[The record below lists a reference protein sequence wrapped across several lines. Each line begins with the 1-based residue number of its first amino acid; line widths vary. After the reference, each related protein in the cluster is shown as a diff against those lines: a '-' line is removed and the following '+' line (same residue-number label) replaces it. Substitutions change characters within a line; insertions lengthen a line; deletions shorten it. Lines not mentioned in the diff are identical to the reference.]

1 MKSFNIIRYLKKWWP
16 LIALMSFCAG
26 VFFMRYATSNQ
37 SYTAQSIIKYNYS
50 KAEDGKT
57 PSGEDL
63 DVSEIFSSTVVKE
76 AIENLGLTVNVDTIR
91 SGGTVTGI
99 VPDDVTK
106 TQEAK
111 IDKGEDVE
119 EYHSTEY
126 IVKLSVSS
134 EYSTEYVRTMLDE
147 ILSCYFANFG
157 EKYVDYSTIPNNAAA
172 LDGQGYD
179 YIEQAEILN
188 DTVAQI
194 TENLGNCQAAHP
206 EFVSSTTGLSLS
218 DLLDEYNYVSDVEIP
233 YLFSEILGGK
243 LTQNREVLLKKYQER
258 YNTYVMDGDV
268 DSEKVAA
275 VLEVIQSYGNKNKD
289 GSLYYQRGAR
299 SGTEDDTGGFVLSDV
314 YEEDTNIDR
323 TTVYDNLISDYVTIL
338 NRQSNNVINAAYCQ
352 YIINVFQ
359 GASDSSDVSDENQA
373 FTDQAV
379 EQEIAA
385 LQGRLNTL
393 YETLSLTM
401 KEYNEY
407 CGAVNLGV
415 LASTTVSEKINVKL
429 YILLGVA
436 VFFIL
441 GICGAILL
449 GRIQDFVEYLFFT
462 EQSLDMPNRTA
473 CDLFIRNNSSRVLP
487 DDTVCVVVE
496 LANLSQI
503 NTAYGR
509 ERGNAMLDQFADFL
523 KEASATCGTIYYN
536 GGQQFI
542 GFFDQC
548 RMEDAES
555 FADYFHRLIAAYNAE
570 STEATYQYV
579 IGISESK
586 ANNAYSIRALLR
598 EALRTK
604 TRQEG

>member
-76 AIENLGLTVNVDTIR
+76 AIEDLGLTVNVDTIR

-119 EYHSTEY
+119 EYHPTEY

-299 SGTEDDTGGFVLSDV
+299 SGTDDDAGGFVLSDV

-338 NRQSNNVINAAYCQ
+338 NRQSNNVIDAAYCQ

-359 GASDSSDVSDENQA
+359 GASDSSDVSDENLA

-473 CDLFIRNNSSRVLP
+473 CNLFIRNNSSRVLP

-503 NTAYGR
+503 NTVYGR
-509 ERGNAMLDQFADFL
+509 ERGNAMLTQFADFL

-555 FADYFHRLIAAYNAE
+555 FADYFHRLIAAYNTE
-570 STEATYQYV
+570 STEATYEYA

>member
-119 EYHSTEY
+119 KYHSTEY

-134 EYSTEYVRTMLDE
+134 DYSTEYVRTMLDE

-188 DTVAQI
+188 NTVAQI
-194 TENLGNCQAAHP
+194 TANLGNCQAAHP

-338 NRQSNNVINAAYCQ
+338 NRQSNNVIDAAYCQ
-352 YIINVFQ
+352 YIIGVFQ
-359 GASDSSDVSDENQA
+359 DAADSTDVSSENQA
-373 FTDQAV
+373 FSQQSV
-379 EQEIAA
+379 EQEIDA
-385 LQGRLNTL
+385 LQSQLNSL
-393 YETLSLTM
+393 YESLSITM

-441 GICGAILL
+441 GVCGAILL
-449 GRIQDFVEYLFFT
+449 GRIQDFVEYMFFT
-462 EQSLDMPNRTA
+462 EQLLDMPNRTA
-473 CDLFIRNNSSRVLP
+473 CDLFIRNNSGRVLP

-503 NTAYGR
+503 NIAYGR
-509 ERGNAMLDQFADFL
+509 ERGNAMLAQFAGFL
-523 KEASATCGTIYYN
+523 KEASATCGTVYYN

-548 RMEDAES
+548 RIEDAES
-555 FADYFHRLIAAYNAE
+555 FADYFHRLITAYNAE
-570 STEATYQYV
+570 STESTYEYA
-579 IGISESK
+579 IGIAESK
-586 ANNAYSIRALLR
+586 ASNAYSIRALLR
-598 EALRTK
+598 EALRSR
-604 TRQEG
+604 TRQE

>member
-299 SGTEDDTGGFVLSDV
+299 SGTDDDTGGFVLSDV

-338 NRQSNNVINAAYCQ
+338 NRQSNNVIDAAYCQ

-523 KEASATCGTIYYN
+523 KEASATCGTVYYN

-598 EALRTK
+598 EALRSK

>member
-37 SYTAQSIIKYNYS
+37 AYTAQSIIKYNYS
-50 KAEDGKT
+50 QAEDGKT

-299 SGTEDDTGGFVLSDV
+299 SGTDDDTGGFVLSDV

-338 NRQSNNVINAAYCQ
+338 NRQSNNVIDAAYCQ

-441 GICGAILL
+441 GVCGAILL
-449 GRIQDFVEYLFFT
+449 GRIQDFVEYMFFT

-473 CDLFIRNNSSRVLP
+473 CDLFIRNNSGRVLP

-503 NTAYGR
+503 NTVYGR
-509 ERGNAMLDQFADFL
+509 ERGNAMLAQFAGFL
-523 KEASATCGTIYYN
+523 KEASATCGTVYYN

-570 STEATYQYV
+570 STEATYEYA

-586 ANNAYSIRALLR
+586 ASNAYSIRALLR

>member
-188 DTVAQI
+188 DTVAEI
-194 TENLGNCQAAHP
+194 TANLGNCQAAHP

-268 DSEKVAA
+268 DNEKVAA
-275 VLEVIQSYGNKNKD
+275 VLEVIQSYGNKNKN

-299 SGTEDDTGGFVLSDV
+299 SGTEDDAGGFVLSDV

-338 NRQSNNVINAAYCQ
+338 NRQSNNVIDAAYCQ

-570 STEATYQYV
+570 SPEATYEYA

-586 ANNAYSIRALLR
+586 ASNAYSIRALLR

>member
-188 DTVAQI
+188 NTVAEI
-194 TENLGNCQAAHP
+194 TANLGNCQAAHP

-299 SGTEDDTGGFVLSDV
+299 SGTDDDTGGFVLNDV

-338 NRQSNNVINAAYCQ
+338 NRQSNNVIDAAYCQ

-379 EQEIAA
+379 KQEIAA

-503 NTAYGR
+503 NTVYGR
-509 ERGNAMLDQFADFL
+509 ERGNAMLTQFADFL

-570 STEATYQYV
+570 STEATYEYV

>member
-188 DTVAQI
+188 DTVAEI
-194 TENLGNCQAAHP
+194 TANLGNCQAAHP

-338 NRQSNNVINAAYCQ
+338 NRQSNNVIDAAYCQ

-503 NTAYGR
+503 NTVYGR
-509 ERGNAMLDQFADFL
+509 ERGNAMLTQFADFL

-555 FADYFHRLIAAYNAE
+555 FADYFHRLIAAYNTE
-570 STEATYQYV
+570 STEATYEYV

>member
-26 VFFMRYATSNQ
+26 VFFMRYATNNQ

-50 KAEDGKT
+50 KAEEGKT
-57 PSGEDL
+57 PSGADL

-188 DTVAQI
+188 NTVAQI
-194 TENLGNCQAAHP
+194 TANLGNCQAAHP

-299 SGTEDDTGGFVLSDV
+299 SGTEDDAGGFVLNDV

-338 NRQSNNVINAAYCQ
+338 NRQSNNVIDAAYCQ

-379 EQEIAA
+379 EQEVAA

-473 CDLFIRNNSSRVLP
+473 CDLFIRNNSNRVLP

-503 NTAYGR
+503 NTTYGR
-509 ERGNAMLDQFADFL
+509 ERGNAMLGQFADFL
-523 KEASATCGTIYYN
+523 KEASATCGTVYYN

-570 STEATYQYV
+570 SPEATYEYA

-586 ANNAYSIRALLR
+586 ASNAYSIRALLR

>member
-76 AIENLGLTVNVDTIR
+76 AIEDLGLTVNVDTIR

-194 TENLGNCQAAHP
+194 TANLGNCQAAHP

-299 SGTEDDTGGFVLSDV
+299 SGTEDDAGGFVLSDV

-338 NRQSNNVINAAYCQ
+338 NRQSNNVIDAAYCQ

-570 STEATYQYV
+570 STEATYEYA

-586 ANNAYSIRALLR
+586 ASNAYSIRALLR

>member
-314 YEEDTNIDR
+314 YEEDTSIDR

-338 NRQSNNVINAAYCQ
+338 NRQSNNVIDAAYCQ

-570 STEATYQYV
+570 STEATYEYV

-586 ANNAYSIRALLR
+586 ASNAYSIRALLR

>member
-188 DTVAQI
+188 DTVAEI
-194 TENLGNCQAAHP
+194 TANLGNCQAAHP

-299 SGTEDDTGGFVLSDV
+299 SGTDDDTGGFVLSDV

-338 NRQSNNVINAAYCQ
+338 NRQSNNVIDAAYCQ

-503 NTAYGR
+503 NTVYGR
-509 ERGNAMLDQFADFL
+509 ERGNAMLTQFAGFL
-523 KEASATCGTIYYN
+523 KEASATCGTVYYN

-570 STEATYQYV
+570 STEATYEYV

>member
-188 DTVAQI
+188 DTVAEI
-194 TENLGNCQAAHP
+194 TANLGNCQAAHP

-299 SGTEDDTGGFVLSDV
+299 SGTDDDAGGFVLSDV

-338 NRQSNNVINAAYCQ
+338 NRQSNNVIDAAYCQ

-503 NTAYGR
+503 NTVYGR
-509 ERGNAMLDQFADFL
+509 ERGNAMLGQFADFL

-570 STEATYQYV
+570 STEATYEYV

>member
-188 DTVAQI
+188 DAVAEI
-194 TENLGNCQAAHP
+194 TANLGNCQAAHP

-289 GSLYYQRGAR
+289 GSLYYQKGAR
-299 SGTEDDTGGFVLSDV
+299 SGTDDDTGGFVLSDV

-338 NRQSNNVINAAYCQ
+338 NRKSNNVIDAAYCQ

-503 NTAYGR
+503 NTTYGR
-509 ERGNAMLDQFADFL
+509 ERGNAMLTQFADFL
-523 KEASATCGTIYYN
+523 KEASATCGTVYYN

-570 STEATYQYV
+570 STEATYEYV
-579 IGISESK
+579 LGISESK

>member
-37 SYTAQSIIKYNYS
+37 AYTAQSIIKYNYS
-50 KAEDGKT
+50 QAEDGKT
-57 PSGEDL
+57 PSGGEL
-63 DVSEIFSSTVVKE
+63 DVSEIFSSSVVKQ
-76 AIENLGLTVNVDTIR
+76 AIENLDLTVNVDTIR
-91 SGGTVTGI
+91 SGGTVTPI
-99 VPDDVTK
+99 VPDDVAK
-106 TQEAK
+106 TQAAK
-111 IDKGEDVE
+111 IEKGEDVE
-119 EYHSTEY
+119 EYQSTEY
-126 IVKLSVSS
+126 LVTLSLSS
-134 EYSTEYVRTMLDE
+134 NYNTEYARTMLDE
-147 ILSCYFANFG
+147 ILSCYFASFG
-157 EKYVDYSTIPNNAAA
+157 EKYVDYYTIPNNASA
-172 LDGQGYD
+172 LDGHGYD
-179 YIEQAEILN
+179 YLEQAEILKN
-188 DTVAQI
+188 TVSEI
-194 TENLGNCQAAHP
+194 SSNLINCQKSHP
-206 EFVSSTTGLSLS
+206 EFISSHTGMSLS
-218 DLLDEYNYVSDVEIP
+218 DLLDEYNYVGDVKIP

-258 YNTYVMDGDV
+258 YNTYIMDGDV
-268 DSEKVAA
+268 DTEKVAA

-299 SGTEDDTGGFVLSDV
+299 TGTEDDAGGFVLNDV
-314 YEEDTNIDR
+314 YEYDTKVDR
-323 TTVYDNLISDYVTIL
+323 TTVYDTLISDYVTIL
-338 NRQSNNVINAAYCQ
+338 NRKSNNVIDAAYCQ
-352 YIINVFQ
+352 YIIDVFQ
-359 GASDSSDVSDENQA
+359 DAADSTDVSSENKA
-373 FTDQAV
+373 FSQQSV
-379 EQEIAA
+379 EQEIDA
-385 LQGRLNTL
+385 LQSQLNSL
-393 YETLSLTM
+393 YESLSITM

-441 GICGAILL
+441 GVCGAILL
-449 GRIQDFVEYLFFT
+449 GRIQDFVEYMFFT

-473 CDLFIRNNSSRVLP
+473 CDLFIRNNSGRVLP

-509 ERGNAMLDQFADFL
+509 ERGNAMLDQFAGFL
-523 KEASATCGTIYYN
+523 KEASATCGTVYYN

-570 STEATYQYV
+570 STEATYAYT
-579 IGISESK
+579 IGIAESK
-586 ANNAYSIRALLR
+586 ASNAYSIRALLR
-598 EALRTK
+598 EAMRSK

>member
-119 EYHSTEY
+119 KYHSTEY

-134 EYSTEYVRTMLDE
+134 DYSTEYVRTMLDE

-188 DTVAQI
+188 NTVAQI
-194 TENLGNCQAAHP
+194 TANLGNCQAAHP

-314 YEEDTNIDR
+314 YEEDTNIDL

-338 NRQSNNVINAAYCQ
+338 NRQSNNVIDAAYCQ
-352 YIINVFQ
+352 YIIGVFQ
-359 GASDSSDVSDENQA
+359 DAADSTDVSSENKA
-373 FTDQAV
+373 FSQQSV
-379 EQEIAA
+379 EQEIDA
-385 LQGRLNTL
+385 LQSQLNSL
-393 YETLSLTM
+393 YESLSITM

-441 GICGAILL
+441 GVCGAILL
-449 GRIQDFVEYLFFT
+449 GRIQDFVEYMFFT

-473 CDLFIRNNSSRVLP
+473 CDLFIRNNSGRVLP

-503 NTAYGR
+503 NIAYGR
-509 ERGNAMLDQFADFL
+509 ERGNAMLAQFAGFL
-523 KEASATCGTIYYN
+523 KEASATCGTVYYN

-555 FADYFHRLIAAYNAE
+555 FADYFHRLITAYNAE
-570 STEATYQYV
+570 STESTYEYA
-579 IGISESK
+579 IGIAESK
-586 ANNAYSIRALLR
+586 ASNAYSIRALLR
-598 EALRTK
+598 EALRSR
-604 TRQEG
+604 TRQE

>member
-119 EYHSTEY
+119 KYHSTEY

-134 EYSTEYVRTMLDE
+134 DYSTEYVRTMLDE

-188 DTVAQI
+188 NTVAQI
-194 TENLGNCQAAHP
+194 TANLGNCQAAHP

-338 NRQSNNVINAAYCQ
+338 NRQSNNVIDAAYCQ
-352 YIINVFQ
+352 YIIGVFQ
-359 GASDSSDVSDENQA
+359 DAADSTDVSSENQA
-373 FTDQAV
+373 FSQQSV
-379 EQEIAA
+379 EQEIDA
-385 LQGRLNTL
+385 LQSQLNSL
-393 YETLSLTM
+393 YESLSITM

-441 GICGAILL
+441 GVCGAILL
-449 GRIQDFVEYLFFT
+449 GRIQDFVEYMFFT

-473 CDLFIRNNSSRVLP
+473 CDLFIRNNSGRVLP

-503 NTAYGR
+503 NIVYGR
-509 ERGNAMLDQFADFL
+509 ERGNAMLAQFAGFL
-523 KEASATCGTIYYN
+523 KEASATCGTVYYN

-548 RMEDAES
+548 WIEDAES
-555 FADYFHRLIAAYNAE
+555 FADYFHRLITAYNAE
-570 STEATYQYV
+570 STEATYEYA
-579 IGISESK
+579 IGIAESK
-586 ANNAYSIRALLR
+586 ASNAYSIRALLR
-598 EALRTK
+598 EALRSR
-604 TRQEG
+604 TRQE

>member
-76 AIENLGLTVNVDTIR
+76 AIEDLGLTVNVDTIR

-338 NRQSNNVINAAYCQ
+338 NRQSNNVIDAAYCQ

-570 STEATYQYV
+570 STEATYEYA

-586 ANNAYSIRALLR
+586 ASNAYSIRALLR

>member
-119 EYHSTEY
+119 KYHSTEY

-134 EYSTEYVRTMLDE
+134 DYSTEYVRTMLDE

-188 DTVAQI
+188 NTVAQI
-194 TENLGNCQAAHP
+194 TANLGNCQAAHP

-258 YNTYVMDGDV
+258 YNTYVMDSDV

-338 NRQSNNVINAAYCQ
+338 NRQSNNVIDAAYCQ
-352 YIINVFQ
+352 YIIGVFQ
-359 GASDSSDVSDENQA
+359 DAADSTDVSSENQA
-373 FTDQAV
+373 FSQQSV
-379 EQEIAA
+379 EQEIDA
-385 LQGRLNTL
+385 LQSQLNSL
-393 YETLSLTM
+393 YESLSITM

-441 GICGAILL
+441 GVCGAILL
-449 GRIQDFVEYLFFT
+449 GRIQDFVEYMFFT

-473 CDLFIRNNSSRVLP
+473 CDLFIRNNSGRVLP
-487 DDTVCVVVE
+487 DDTVCVVVD

-509 ERGNAMLDQFADFL
+509 ERGNAMLAQFAGFL
-523 KEASATCGTIYYN
+523 KEASATCGTVYYN

-548 RMEDAES
+548 RIEDAES
-555 FADYFHRLIAAYNAE
+555 FADYFHRLITAYNAE
-570 STEATYQYV
+570 STEATYEYA
-579 IGISESK
+579 IGIAESK
-586 ANNAYSIRALLR
+586 ASNAYSIRALLR
-598 EALRTK
+598 EALRSR
-604 TRQEG
+604 TRQE

>member
-194 TENLGNCQAAHP
+194 TANLGNCQAAHP

-338 NRQSNNVINAAYCQ
+338 NRQSNNVIDAAYCQ

-503 NTAYGR
+503 NTVYGR
-509 ERGNAMLDQFADFL
+509 ERGNAMLGQFADFL

-570 STEATYQYV
+570 STEATYEYV

-604 TRQEG
+604 TRQGG

>member
-188 DTVAQI
+188 NTVAQI
-194 TENLGNCQAAHP
+194 TANLGNCQAAHP

-299 SGTEDDTGGFVLSDV
+299 SGTEDDTGGFVLNDV

-338 NRQSNNVINAAYCQ
+338 NRQSNNVIDAAYCQ

-503 NTAYGR
+503 NTVYGR
-509 ERGNAMLDQFADFL
+509 ERGNAMLTQFADFL